1 MESLGDLPSTMGEAM
16 QAGRIIR
23 VVLTAGLLAG
33 AGVAQ
38 NFGVVSASTAD
49 HGTDAIFVSPMGT
62 PTNSGGSCADARYKT
77 IQSAVTAAPKGATV
91 VVCEGTYTEDVVVSA
106 PLTLNGRDATIK
118 GTATTT
124 FVCDQLGPKGP
135 GVAPCL
141 AGVTIRSSHVSIEGF
156 TVTGAIGEGILATGT
171 LAGGS
176 ITDVSIKDNWVAGNN
191 LGGIPP
197 TPSSPYP
204 QCAANGQIPGD
215 CGEGIHLMGVSDSVV
230 ADNHVSANEGGVLLT
245 DEFGP
250 THGNLVEDN
259 TITGNPFD
267 CGVTSPGHNP
277 FALDA
282 SGNPQPLVA
291 GVYSNVIRNNRITD
305 NGLKG
310 EGAGVLFANAGPG
323 TASYNNLVEDNYIAG
338 NELSGVTMHAHTLPP
353 GLFEDLNGNRII
365 DNVIGRNNVGSP
377 LVPGDPLDGPPA
389 QDFVTTGILVFSG
402 TVPVHVT
409 ITHNRIF
416 DDQYGVWLGINGH
429 VTVSRNDNSFDN
441 VDKHFFTFS

>member
-1 MESLGDLPSTMGEAM
+1 
-16 QAGRIIR
+16 
-23 VVLTAGLLAG
+23 VLTAGLLAG
-33 AGVAQ
+33 VGVAQ
-38 NFGVVSASTAD
+38 NLGVASASAGD
-49 HGTDAIFVSPMGT
+49 QAGGAIFVSPHGT
-62 PTNSGGSCADARYKT
+62 LSNSGKSCETARYAT
-77 IQSAVTAAPKGATV
+77 IQSAVNAAPKWATV
-91 VVCEGTYTEDVVVSA
+91 VVCEGTYKQDVVVSS
-106 PLTLNGRDATIK
+106 PLSLQGRDATIK
-118 GTATTT
+118 GTAKTG
-124 FVCDQLGPKGP
+124 FLCDQLGPKGP

-141 AGVTIRSSHVSIEGF
+141 AGLTIRSSHVSVEGF
-156 TVTGAIGEGILATGT
+156 KVTGAIGEGILATGT
-171 LAGGS
+171 LKGGS

-197 TPSSPYP
+197 SPTSPYP

-215 CGEGIHLMGVSDSVV
+215 CGEGIHLMGVAHSVV
-230 ADNHVSANEGGVLLT
+230 AGNHVSGNEGGVLLT

-250 THGNLVEDN
+250 THGNFIQNN
-259 TITGNPFD
+259 TLTGNPFD
-267 CGVTSPGHNP
+267 CGVTAPGHNP

-291 GVYSNVIRNNRITD
+291 GVYNNVIRGNRITD
-305 NGLKG
+305 NGLLG

-377 LVPGDPLDGPPA
+377 VVPGDPLDGPPA
-389 QDFVTTGILVFSG
+389 QDFRTTGILVFSG

-409 ITHNRIF
+409 IRDNQIS
-416 DDQYGVWLGINGH
+416 DDHYGVWLGINGN
-429 VTVSRNDNSFDN
+429 VTVSRSDNSFEN
-441 VDKHFFTFS
+441 VARRFFTFS

>member
-1 MESLGDLPSTMGEAM
+1 MEA
-16 QAGRIIR
+16 ARIIR

-33 AGVAQ
+33 VGAAQNIGVAA
-38 NFGVVSASTAD
+38 ASTGD
-49 HGTDAIFVSPMGT
+49 HDTKAIFVSRLGT
-62 PTNSGGSCADARYKT
+62 PTNSGKSCADARYKR
-77 IQSAVTAAPKGATV
+77 IQSAVNAAPKWATV
-91 VVCEGTYTEDVVVSA
+91 VVCEGTYTEDVVVSS
-106 PLTLNGRDATIK
+106 PLTLKGRDATIK
-118 GTATTT
+118 GTAATA
-124 FVCDQLGPKGP
+124 FLCDQLGPKGP

-156 TVTGAIGEGILATGT
+156 TVRGAIGEGILATGT

-215 CGEGIHLMGVSDSVV
+215 CGEGIHLMGVAHSVV
-230 ADNHVSANEGGVLLT
+230 AGNHVSANEGGVLLT

-267 CGVTSPGHNP
+267 CGVTAPGHNP

-291 GVYSNVIRNNRITD
+291 GVYSNVIRGNRITD
-305 NGLKG
+305 NGLQG

-323 TASYNNLVEDNYIAG
+323 TASYDNLVEDNYIAG

-365 DNVIGRNNVGSP
+365 GNAIGRNNVGSP
-377 LVPGDPLDGPPA
+377 VVPGDPLDGPPA
-389 QDFVTTGILVFSG
+389 QDFLTTGILVFSG
-402 TVPVHVT
+402 SVPVHVT
-409 ITHNRIF
+409 IRDNRIF
-416 DDQYGVWLGINGH
+416 DDTYGVWLGINGN
-429 VTVSRNDNSFDN
+429 VTVSRNDNSFHN
-441 VDKHFFTFS
+441 VATHFFTFS

>member
-1 MESLGDLPSTMGEAM
+1 MEA
-16 QAGRIIR
+16 ARIIR

-33 AGVAQ
+33 AGVGVGQ
-38 NFGVVSASTAD
+38 NLAVVAASTGD
-49 HGTDAIFVSPMGT
+49 QSTSAIFVSPQGT
-62 PTNSGGSCADARYKT
+62 STNSGGSCATARYNR
-77 IQSAVTAAPKGATV
+77 IQAAVNAASKRATV
-91 VVCEGTYTEDVVVSA
+91 VVCTGTYREDVVVSK

-118 GTATTT
+118 GTATTG
-124 FVCDQLGPKGP
+124 FMCDQLGPGGP

-141 AGVTIRSSHVSIEGF
+141 AGVTIRSSHVSISGF

-171 LAGGS
+171 LVGGS
-176 ITDVSIKDNWVAGNN
+176 ITDVSINDNWVAGNN

-197 TPSSPYP
+197 TATSPYP

-215 CGEGIHLMGVSDSVV
+215 CGEGIHLMGVTHSVV
-230 ADNHVSANEGGVLLT
+230 AGNHVSANEGGVLLT

-250 THGNLVEDN
+250 THGNLVQDN

-267 CGVTSPGHNP
+267 CGVTAPGHNP

-291 GVYSNVIRNNRITD
+291 GVYSNVIRGNRITD
-305 NGLKG
+305 NGLQG

-323 TASYNNLVEDNYIAG
+323 TASYDNLVEDNFIAG
-338 NELSGVTMHAHTLPP
+338 NQLSGVTMHAHTLPP
-353 GLFEDLNGNRII
+353 GLFEDLNGNRVI

-389 QDFVTTGILVFSG
+389 QDFLTTGILVFSG
-402 TVPVHVT
+402 TVPVHVA
-409 ITHNRIF
+409 IKGNRIF
-416 DDQYGVWLGINGH
+416 DDHYGVWLGINGN
-429 VTVSRNDNSFDN
+429 VTVSRSNNSFQN
-441 VDKHFFTFS
+441 VATHFFTFS

>member
-1 MESLGDLPSTMGEAM
+1 
-16 QAGRIIR
+16 
-23 VVLTAGLLAG
+23 VLTAGLLAG
-33 AGVAQ
+33 VGVAQ
-38 NFGVVSASTAD
+38 NLGVASASAGD
-49 HGTDAIFVSPMGT
+49 QAGGAIFVSPHGT
-62 PTNSGGSCADARYKT
+62 LSNSGKSCETARYAT
-77 IQSAVTAAPKGATV
+77 IQSAVNAAPKWATV
-91 VVCEGTYTEDVVVSA
+91 VVCEGTYKQDVVVSS
-106 PLTLNGRDATIK
+106 PLSLQGRDATIK
-118 GTATTT
+118 GTAKTG
-124 FVCDQLGPKGP
+124 FLCDQLGPKGP

-141 AGVTIRSSHVSIEGF
+141 AGLTIRSSHVSVEGF
-156 TVTGAIGEGILATGT
+156 KVTGAIGEGILATGT
-171 LAGGS
+171 LKGGS

-197 TPSSPYP
+197 SPTSPYP

-215 CGEGIHLMGVSDSVV
+215 CGEGIHLMGVAHSVV
-230 ADNHVSANEGGVLLT
+230 AGNHVSGNEGGVLLT

-250 THGNLVEDN
+250 THGNFIQNN
-259 TITGNPFD
+259 TLTGNPFD
-267 CGVTSPGHNP
+267 CGVTAPGHNP

-291 GVYSNVIRNNRITD
+291 GVYNNVIRGNRITD
-305 NGLKG
+305 NGLLG

-377 LVPGDPLDGPPA
+377 VVPGDPLDGPPA
-389 QDFVTTGILVFSG
+389 QDFRTTGILVFSG

-409 ITHNRIF
+409 IRDNRIF
-416 DDQYGVWLGINGH
+416 DDHYGVWLGINDN
-429 VTVSRNDNSFDN
+429 VSVSRSDNSFEN
-441 VDKHFFTFS
+441 VARRFFTFS